1 MRVTK
6 LNIPRR
12 KLDHQE
18 ASMKSQYVPN
28 ISTVE
33 RKKVSGS
40 FADGFW
46 GCMGVRAA
54 LCFILINAQESLMLK
69 DVGFMI

>member
-18 ASMKSQYVPN
+18 ASINSQYVPN

-33 RKKVSGS
+33 RKKVLGS

-46 GCMGVRAA
+46 GCMVARAA
-54 LCFILINAQESLMLK
+54 PCFILINAQVSLMSK